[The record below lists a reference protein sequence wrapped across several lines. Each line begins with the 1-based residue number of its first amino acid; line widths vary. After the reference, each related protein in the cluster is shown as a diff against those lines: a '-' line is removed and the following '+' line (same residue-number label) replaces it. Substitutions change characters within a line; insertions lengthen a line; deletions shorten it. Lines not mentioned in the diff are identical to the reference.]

1 LDKFQTAVVLIR
13 PVLISDEDRNSSAV
27 GMVSRAPKELSL
39 STGTKMLVSNL
50 GPEVTDEDLEE
61 LFTENGG
68 PVKKAEV
75 FYSKDGT
82 STGTAV
88 S

>member
-1 LDKFQTAVVLIR
+1 MLIHA
-13 PVLISDEDRNSSAV
+13 VLISDEDRNSSI